1 MKSVFVGIIFILIV
15 GMAVFIILGFTGV
28 YDPWDGGEP
37 TPTLT
42 PTPTPTGTPS
52 ESVGPISTVQRHLF
66 DLAKGPEAYEYVLQ
80 EITYYNWDAEN
91 QAQQGYWEVYTS
103 MSGGASIAYWYVY
116 GIDTPNPEVYP
127 APGDPDATSIEHKII
142 ELSAGY

>member
-42 PTPTPTGTPS
+42 PTPTGTPS

-66 DLAKGPEAYEYVLQ
+66 DLAKGPDAYEYVLQ
-80 EITYYNWDAEN
+80 EFTYYNWDAEN

-103 MSGGASIAYWYVY
+103 MSGSASIAHWYVY

-127 APGDPDATSIEHKII
+127 MPGDPDATTIEHKII

>member
-37 TPTLT
+37 TPTL
-42 PTPTPTGTPS
+42 TPTPTGTPS

-127 APGDPDATSIEHKII
+127 MPGDPDATSIEHKII

>member
-1 MKSVFVGIIFILIV
+1 MKSVFVGLVFILIV
-15 GMAVFIILGFTGV
+15 GMAVFIALGFTGV
-28 YDPWDGGEP
+28 YDPWGDGEP

-42 PTPTPTGTPS
+42 PTPTGTPG

-66 DLAKGPEAYEYVLQ
+66 DLAKGSEAYEYVLE
-80 EITYYNWDAEN
+80 EITYYDWDAEY

-103 MSGGASIAYWYVY
+103 MSGGASIAQWYVY

-127 APGDPDATSIEHKII
+127 APGDPDATAIEHKII

>member
-37 TPTLT
+37 TPTL
-42 PTPTPTGTPS
+42 TPTPTGTPS

-116 GIDTPNPEVYP
+116 GVDTPNPEVYP
-127 APGDPDATSIEHKII
+127 MPGDPDATSIEHKII

>member
-15 GMAVFIILGFTGV
+15 GMAVFIVLGFTGV

-37 TPTLT
+37 TPTL
-42 PTPTPTGTPS
+42 TPTPTGTPS